1 MTESEKKFLHRKTSP
16 KLKGICSGVRCAEVK
31 NHGNAKTKLLASG
44 LKNVATVGVTVTM
57 EATSTTVHPHAA
69 NASRSMEL
77 LSIGSTRK

>member
-1 MTESEKKFLHRKTSP
+1 M
-16 KLKGICSGVRCAEVK
+16 K